1 MTTQD
6 KRASLRRSTYTK
18 EELLN
23 RERLISIM
31 DNEVSAAEVDIKSGV
46 DTVLAK
52 TRRLIAALPRRL
64 RVKRGSDGQ
73 DIISGRG

>member
-1 MTTQD
+1 MRT
-6 KRASLRRSTYTK
+6 RTYTK
-18 EELLN
+18 EELLD
-23 RERLISIM
+23 REKVISIA
-31 DNEVSAAEVDIKSGV
+31 DHEVSAAEVDIKSGV